1 MRNGKNFNL
10 FLMDGEVTGRI
21 KCTLGNWIGIAYKIP
36 RIDLEKSKEIQY
48 LNNSGVYFLLSRNK
62 NDELQVY
69 IGQADVRNDGTGVL
83 SRIIEHS
90 IKNKEKEKDEEYF
103 SEAVILTTQNNS
115 FGKTEISYLENRFT
129 SLAKETAR
137 YYIINKNTPN
147 RSNVTEEKELELEDF
162 IEYSKIVLGIL
173 GYKIFVPLIKRES
186 NNKEQE
192 ELMLYIFNKKQVVA
206 QCKRTREGF
215 VVLKGSKIRMKNNKS
230 LSDTTKAMQKKCV
243 ENEEIVN
250 GILKIDILRNS
261 PSAAADFVL
270 SRSAIGKD
278 VLKTKEGL
286 SLNDLEEKEFAPLI
300 KKELNNKEQ
309 EELILYISAKR
320 KGADKSTKGKCK
332 RTNEGFV
339 VLAGSMIEE
348 NYTESTPNS
357 VRLLKEKCIE
367 DNEIVDRIL
376 QKDKLFSSPS
386 YAASFVLGR
395 SINGKEL
402 WKTKEG
408 LSLNALEKRDG
419 IV

>member
-1 MRNGKNFNL
+1 MANGKNFNL

-21 KCTLGNWIGIAYKIP
+21 KCILGNWIGIAYKIP

-48 LNNSGVYFLLSRNK
+48 LNNSGVYFLLSRNE
-62 NDELQVY
+62 NDEQQVY

-90 IKNKEKEKDEEYF
+90 IKDKEKDEGYF

-129 SLAKETAR
+129 SLANETSR
-137 YYIINKNTPN
+137 YNVINKNTPN

-162 IEYSKIVLGIL
+162 IEYSKIILGIL

-192 ELMLYIFNKKQVVA
+192 ELMLYIFNKRQVVA

-230 LSDTTKAMQKKCV
+230 LSDTTKAIQKKYV
-243 ENEEIVN
+243 ENKEIVN

-261 PSAAADFVL
+261 PSAAAEFVL
-270 SRSAIGKD
+270 SRSVNGKD
-278 VLKTKEGL
+278 VWKTKEGL
-286 SLNDLEEKEFAPLI
+286 SLNDLEEKEFALLI
-300 KKELNNKEQ
+300 KKESNNKEQ

-320 KGADKSTKGKCK
+320 KGAENSTKGKCK

-367 DNEIVDRIL
+367 DNEIVDGIL

-408 LSLNALEKRDG
+408 LSLNELETTE
-419 IV
+419 IE

>member
-1 MRNGKNFNL
+1 MANGKNFNL

-48 LNNSGVYFLLSRNK
+48 LNNSGVYFLLSRNE
-62 NDELQVY
+62 NDEQQVY
-69 IGQADVRNDGTGVL
+69 IGQADVRNDGTGLL

-90 IKNKEKEKDEEYF
+90 IKDKEKDEEYF

-129 SLAKETAR
+129 SLAKETDR
-137 YYIINKNTPN
+137 YHIINKNTPN

-162 IEYSKIVLGIL
+162 IEYSKIILGIL
-173 GYKIFVPLIKRES
+173 GYKIFVPLIKREPD
-186 NNKEQE
+186 NKDQE
-192 ELMLYIFNKKQVVA
+192 ELILYILNKKQVIA
-206 QCKRTREGF
+206 RCKRTREGF
-215 VVLKGSKIRMKNNKS
+215 VVLKGSTIRMKNNKS
-230 LSDTTKAMQKKCV
+230 LSNTTKAIQKKYV
-243 ENEEIVN
+243 ENKEIVD
-250 GILKIDILRNS
+250 GILKIDVLCNS
-261 PSAAADFVL
+261 PSAAAEFVL
-270 SRSAIGKD
+270 SRSVNGKE
-278 VLKTKEGL
+278 VWKTEEGL

-300 KKELNNKEQ
+300 QKQLKNKEQ
-309 EELILYISAKR
+309 EELILYIFKKKQIVAQ
-320 KGADKSTKGKCK
+320 CK

-339 VLAGSMIEE
+339 VLTGSMIEE

-357 VRLLKEKCIE
+357 VRLLKEKYIE
-367 DNEIVDRIL
+367 NNEIINGIR

-395 SINGKEL
+395 RINGKEL

-408 LSLNALEKRDG
+408 LSLNDLETKEME
-419 IV
+419 

>member
-10 FLMDGEVTGRI
+10 FLMYGEVTGRI
-21 KCTLGNWIGIAYKIP
+21 KCILGNWIGIAYKIP

-48 LNNSGVYFLLSRNK
+48 LNNSGVYFLLSRNE
-62 NDELQVY
+62 NDEQQVY

-90 IKNKEKEKDEEYF
+90 IKDKERDEGYF

-129 SLAKETAR
+129 SLANEISR
-137 YYIINKNTPN
+137 YNVINKNTPN

-162 IEYSKIVLGIL
+162 IDYSKTILGLL
-173 GYKIFVPLIKRES
+173 GYKIFVPLIKRKS
-186 NNKEQE
+186 DNKDQE
-192 ELMLYIFNKKQVVA
+192 ELMLYIFNKKQVIA

-261 PSAAADFVL
+261 PSAAAEFVL
-270 SRSAIGKD
+270 SRSVNGKD
-278 VLKTKEGL
+278 VWKTKEGL

-309 EELILYISAKR
+309 EELMLYISSKR
-320 KGADKSTKGKCK
+320 KGADKSTKGQCK

-339 VLAGSMIEE
+339 VLAGSMIEA

-357 VRLLKEKCIE
+357 VRILKEKCIE
-367 DNEIVDRIL
+367 NNEIIDGIL

-408 LSLNALEKRDG
+408 LSLNDLETKEME
-419 IV
+419 

>member
-1 MRNGKNFNL
+1 MANGKNFNL

-48 LNNSGVYFLLSRNK
+48 LNNSGVYFLLSRNE
-62 NDELQVY
+62 NDEQQVY

-83 SRIIEHS
+83 SRIIQHS
-90 IKNKEKEKDEEYF
+90 IKDKEKDKEYF

-129 SLAKETAR
+129 SLAKETDR
-137 YYIINKNTPN
+137 YHIINKNTPN

-162 IEYSKIVLGIL
+162 IEYSKIILGIL
-173 GYKIFVPLIKRES
+173 GYKIYVPLIKRKS
-186 NNKEQE
+186 DNKDQE
-192 ELMLYIFNKKQVVA
+192 ELMLYIFNKKQVIA

-215 VVLKGSKIRMKNNKS
+215 VVLKGSTIRMKNNKS

-243 ENEEIVN
+243 ENKDIVN

-261 PSAAADFVL
+261 PSAAAEFVL
-270 SRSAIGKD
+270 SRSVNGKEAW
-278 VLKTKEGL
+278 KTKEGL
-286 SLNDLEEKEFAPLI
+286 SLNDLEEKEFALLMQ
-300 KKELNNKEQ
+300 KQLNNKEQ
-309 EELILYISAKR
+309 EELMLYISSKR
-320 KGADKSTKGKCK
+320 KGAENPTKGQCK
-332 RTNEGFV
+332 ITNEGFV

-357 VRLLKEKCIE
+357 VRLLKEKYIE
-367 DNEIVDRIL
+367 NNEIIDGIL
-376 QKDKLFSSPS
+376 QKDKLFSSSS

-408 LSLNALEKRDG
+408 LSLNDLETKEME
-419 IV
+419 

>member
-1 MRNGKNFNL
+1 MANGKNFNL

-21 KCTLGNWIGIAYKIP
+21 KCILGNWIGIAYKIP

-48 LNNSGVYFLLSRNK
+48 LNNSGVYFLLSRNE
-62 NDELQVY
+62 NDEQQVY

-90 IKNKEKEKDEEYF
+90 IKDKEKDEGYF

-129 SLAKETAR
+129 SLANETSR
-137 YYIINKNTPN
+137 YNVINKNTPN

-162 IEYSKIVLGIL
+162 IEYSKIILGIL

-192 ELMLYIFNKKQVVA
+192 ELMLYIFNKRQVVA

-230 LSDTTKAMQKKCV
+230 LSDTTKAIQKKYV
-243 ENEEIVN
+243 ENKEIVN

-261 PSAAADFVL
+261 PSAAAEFVL
-270 SRSAIGKD
+270 SRSVNGKD
-278 VLKTKEGL
+278 VWKTKEGL
-286 SLNDLEEKEFAPLI
+286 SLNDLEEKEFALLI
-300 KKELNNKEQ
+300 KKESNNKEQ

-320 KGADKSTKGKCK
+320 KGAENSTKGKCK

-367 DNEIVDRIL
+367 DNEIVDGIL

-408 LSLNALEKRDG
+408 LSLNQLETTE
-419 IV
+419 IE

>member
-1 MRNGKNFNL
+1 MANGKNFNL
-10 FLMDGEVTGRI
+10 FLMDGEASGRI

-36 RIDLEKSKEIQY
+36 RIDLENNKEIKY

-62 NDELQVY
+62 NDEQQVY

-83 SRIIEHS
+83 SRIIDHS
-90 IKNKEKEKDEEYF
+90 IKDKEEEYF

-129 SLAKETAR
+129 SLAKETSR
-137 YYIINKNTPN
+137 YYVINKNTPN

-162 IEYSKIVLGIL
+162 IDYSKIILGIL
-173 GYKIFVPLIKRES
+173 GYKIFVPLIKRKS
-186 NNKEQE
+186 DSKDQE
-192 ELMLYIFNKKQVVA
+192 ELMLYIFNKKQVIA

-215 VVLKGSKIRMKNNKS
+215 VVLKGSTIRMKNNKS
-230 LSDTTKAMQKKCV
+230 LSDTTKAMQKKFV
-243 ENEEIVN
+243 ENGDIVN

-261 PSAAADFVL
+261 PSAAAEFVL
-270 SRSAIGKD
+270 SRSVNGKD
-278 VLKTKEGL
+278 LWKTKEGL

-309 EELILYISAKR
+309 EELILYISSKR
-320 KGADKSTKGKCK
+320 KGADKSIKGKCK
-332 RTNEGFV
+332 KTNEGFV

-348 NYTESTPNS
+348 NYTESTRNS

-367 DNEIVDRIL
+367 NNEIIDGIL

-386 YAASFVLGR
+386 YAASFVLGG
-395 SINGKEL
+395 SKNGKDL

-408 LSLNALEKRDG
+408 LSLNELETKEME
-419 IV
+419 

>member
-147 RSNVTEEKELELEDF
+147 RSNVTEEKE
-162 IEYSKIVLGIL
+162 
-173 GYKIFVPLIKRES
+173 
-186 NNKEQE
+186 
-192 ELMLYIFNKKQVVA
+192 
-206 QCKRTREGF
+206 
-215 VVLKGSKIRMKNNKS
+215 
-230 LSDTTKAMQKKCV
+230 
-243 ENEEIVN
+243 
-250 GILKIDILRNS
+250 
-261 PSAAADFVL
+261 
-270 SRSAIGKD
+270 
-278 VLKTKEGL
+278 
-286 SLNDLEEKEFAPLI
+286 FAPLI

>member
-1 MRNGKNFNL
+1 MGKGKNFNI

-48 LNNSGVYFLLSRNK
+48 LNNSGVYFLLSRNE
-62 NDELQVY
+62 NDEQQVY

-90 IKNKEKEKDEEYF
+90 IKDKEKDEEYF

-129 SLAKETAR
+129 NLAKEIDR
-137 YYIINKNTPN
+137 YYVINKNTPN

-162 IEYSKIVLGIL
+162 IEYSKIILGIL

-192 ELMLYIFNKKQVVA
+192 ELMLYIFNKKQVIA
-206 QCKRTREGF
+206 RCKRTREGF
-215 VVLKGSKIRMKNNKS
+215 VVLKGSTIRMKNNKS
-230 LSDTTKAMQKKCV
+230 LSNTTKAIQKKYV
-243 ENEEIVN
+243 ENKEIVD
-250 GILKIDILRNS
+250 GILKIDVLCNS
-261 PSAAADFVL
+261 PSAAAEFVL
-270 SRSAIGKD
+270 SRSVNGKE
-278 VLKTKEGL
+278 VWKTEEGL

-300 KKELNNKEQ
+300 QKQLKNKEQ
-309 EELILYISAKR
+309 EELILYIFKKKQIVAQ
-320 KGADKSTKGKCK
+320 CK

-339 VLAGSMIEE
+339 VLTGSMIEE

-357 VRLLKEKCIE
+357 VRLLKEKYIE
-367 DNEIVDRIL
+367 NNEIINGIL

-395 SINGKEL
+395 RINGKEL

-408 LSLNALEKRDG
+408 LSLNDLETKEME
-419 IV
+419 

>member
-1 MRNGKNFNL
+1 MGKGKNFNI
-10 FLMDGEVTGRI
+10 FLMDGEVTERI
-21 KCTLGNWIGIAYKIP
+21 KCTLGNWIGIVYKIP

-48 LNNSGVYFLLSRNK
+48 LNNSGVYFLLSRNE
-62 NDELQVY
+62 NDEQQVY

-90 IKNKEKEKDEEYF
+90 IKDKEKDEEYF

-162 IEYSKIVLGIL
+162 IDYSKMILGLL

-186 NNKEQE
+186 DNKDQE
-192 ELMLYIFNKKQVVA
+192 ELMLYIFNKKQVIA

-215 VVLKGSKIRMKNNKS
+215 VVLKGSKISMKNNKS

-243 ENEEIVN
+243 ENEDIVN

-261 PSAAADFVL
+261 PSAAAEFVL
-270 SRSAIGKD
+270 SSSVNGKD
-278 VLKTKEGL
+278 VWKTKEGL

-309 EELILYISAKR
+309 DELILYISSKR
-320 KGADKSTKGKCK
+320 KGADKPTKGQCK

-357 VRLLKEKCIE
+357 VRLLKEKYIE
-367 DNEIVDRIL
+367 NNEIIDGIL
-376 QKDKLFSSPS
+376 QEDKLFSSPS

-408 LSLNALEKRDG
+408 LSLNDLETKEME
-419 IV
+419 

>member
-1 MRNGKNFNL
+1 MANGKNFNL

-48 LNNSGVYFLLSRNK
+48 LNNSGVYFLLSRNE
-62 NDELQVY
+62 NDEQQVY

-90 IKNKEKEKDEEYF
+90 IKDKEKDEEYF

-129 SLAKETAR
+129 SLAKETDR
-137 YYIINKNTPN
+137 YYVINKNTPN

-162 IEYSKIVLGIL
+162 IEYSKIILGIL
-173 GYKIFVPLIKRES
+173 GYKIFVPLIKKES
-186 NNKEQE
+186 DNKEQE

-206 QCKRTREGF
+206 RCKRTREGF
-215 VVLKGSKIRMKNNKS
+215 VVLKGSTIRMKNNKS
-230 LSDTTKAMQKKCV
+230 LSNTTKAIQKKYV
-243 ENEEIVN
+243 ENKEIVD
-250 GILKIDILRNS
+250 GILKIDVLCNS
-261 PSAAADFVL
+261 PSAAAEFVL
-270 SRSAIGKD
+270 SRSVNGKE
-278 VLKTKEGL
+278 VWKTEEGL
-286 SLNDLEEKEFAPLI
+286 SLNDLEEKEFTPLI
-300 KKELNNKEQ
+300 QKQLKNKEQ
-309 EELILYISAKR
+309 EELILYIFKKKQIVAQ
-320 KGADKSTKGKCK
+320 CK

-339 VLAGSMIEE
+339 VLTGSMIEE
-348 NYTESTPNS
+348 NYTESAPNS
-357 VRLLKEKCIE
+357 VRLLKEKYIE
-367 DNEIVDRIL
+367 NNEIIDGIL

-408 LSLNALEKRDG
+408 FSLNDLETKEME
-419 IV
+419 

>member
-1 MRNGKNFNL
+1 MANGKNFNL

-48 LNNSGVYFLLSRNK
+48 LNNSGVYFLLSRNE
-62 NDELQVY
+62 NDEQQVY

-90 IKNKEKEKDEEYF
+90 IKDKEKDEEYF

-129 SLAKETAR
+129 SLAKETDR
-137 YYIINKNTPN
+137 YYVINKNTPN

-162 IEYSKIVLGIL
+162 IEYSKIILGIL
-173 GYKIFVPLIKRES
+173 GYKIFVPLIKKES
-186 NNKEQE
+186 DNKEQE

-206 QCKRTREGF
+206 RCKRTREGF
-215 VVLKGSKIRMKNNKS
+215 VVLKGSTIRMKNNKS
-230 LSDTTKAMQKKCV
+230 LSNTTKAIQKKYV
-243 ENEEIVN
+243 ENKEIVD
-250 GILKIDILRNS
+250 GILKIDVLCNS
-261 PSAAADFVL
+261 PSAAAEFVL
-270 SRSAIGKD
+270 SRSVNGKE
-278 VLKTKEGL
+278 VWKTEEGL
-286 SLNDLEEKEFAPLI
+286 SLNDLEEKEFTPLI
-300 KKELNNKEQ
+300 QKQLKNKEQ
-309 EELILYISAKR
+309 EELILYIFKKKQIVAQ
-320 KGADKSTKGKCK
+320 CK

-339 VLAGSMIEE
+339 VLTGSMIEE
-348 NYTESTPNS
+348 NYTESAPNS
-357 VRLLKEKCIE
+357 VRLLKEKYIE
-367 DNEIVDRIL
+367 NNKIIDGIL

-408 LSLNALEKRDG
+408 FSLNDLETKEME
-419 IV
+419 

>member
-137 YYIINKNTPN
+137 YNVINKNTPN

-162 IEYSKIVLGIL
+162 IEYSKIILGIL

-261 PSAAADFVL
+261 PSAAAEFVL
-270 SRSAIGKD
+270 SRSANGKD
-278 VLKTKEGL
+278 VWKTKEGL

-309 EELILYISAKR
+309 EELILYISSKR
-320 KGADKSTKGKCK
+320 KGADKPTKGQCR

-386 YAASFVLGR
+386 YAASFVLGSR
-395 SINGKEL
+395 INGKEL

-408 LSLNALEKRDG
+408 LSLNDLETKEME
-419 IV
+419 

>member
-1 MRNGKNFNL
+1 MANGKNFNL

-21 KCTLGNWIGIAYKIP
+21 KCILGNWIGIAYKIP

-48 LNNSGVYFLLSRNK
+48 LNNSGVYFLLSRNE
-62 NDELQVY
+62 NDEQQVY
-69 IGQADVRNDGTGVL
+69 IGQVDVRNDGTGVL

-90 IKNKEKEKDEEYF
+90 IKDKEKDEGYF

-129 SLAKETAR
+129 SLANETSR
-137 YYIINKNTPN
+137 YNVINKNTPN

-162 IEYSKIVLGIL
+162 IEYSKIILGIL

-192 ELMLYIFNKKQVVA
+192 ELMLYIFNKRQVVA

-230 LSDTTKAMQKKCV
+230 LSDTTKAIQKKYV
-243 ENEEIVN
+243 ENKEIVN

-261 PSAAADFVL
+261 PSAAAEFVL
-270 SRSAIGKD
+270 SRSVNGKD
-278 VLKTKEGL
+278 VWKTKEGL
-286 SLNDLEEKEFAPLI
+286 SLNDLEEKEFALLI
-300 KKELNNKEQ
+300 KKESNNKEQ

-320 KGADKSTKGKCK
+320 KGAENSTKGKCK

-367 DNEIVDRIL
+367 DNEIVDGIL

-408 LSLNALEKRDG
+408 LSLNELETTE
-419 IV
+419 IE

>member
-1 MRNGKNFNL
+1 MANGKNFNL

-48 LNNSGVYFLLSRNK
+48 LNNSGVYFLLSRNE
-62 NDELQVY
+62 NDEQQVY

-90 IKNKEKEKDEEYF
+90 IKDKEKDEEYF

-129 SLAKETAR
+129 SLAKETDR
-137 YYIINKNTPN
+137 YYVINKNTPN

-162 IEYSKIVLGIL
+162 IEYSKIILGIL
-173 GYKIFVPLIKRES
+173 GYKIFVPLIKKES
-186 NNKEQE
+186 DNKEQE

-206 QCKRTREGF
+206 RCKRTREGF
-215 VVLKGSKIRMKNNKS
+215 VVLKGSTIRMKNNKS
-230 LSDTTKAMQKKCV
+230 LSNTTKAIQKKYV
-243 ENEEIVN
+243 ENKEIVD
-250 GILKIDILRNS
+250 GILKIDVLCNS
-261 PSAAADFVL
+261 PSAAAEFVL
-270 SRSAIGKD
+270 SRSVNRKE
-278 VLKTKEGL
+278 VWKTEEGL

-300 KKELNNKEQ
+300 QKQLKNKEQ
-309 EELILYISAKR
+309 EELILYIFKKKQIVAQ
-320 KGADKSTKGKCK
+320 CK

-339 VLAGSMIEE
+339 VLTGSMIEE
-348 NYTESTPNS
+348 NYTESAPNS
-357 VRLLKEKCIE
+357 VRLLKEKYIE
-367 DNEIVDRIL
+367 NNEIIDGIL

-408 LSLNALEKRDG
+408 FSLNDLETKEME
-419 IV
+419 